1 MVAKTILA
9 QLGGN
14 KFVLMTGA
22 KQLIDLGNGLQFKL
36 PSTRE
41 FVRQGINCVRVVL
54 EASDTYTVEFFKI
67 GKAVKTIATH
77 SDVYA
82 ENLAQIFR
90 AETGLDT
97 SL

>member
-14 KFVLMTGA
+14 KFVVMTGA
-22 KQLIDLGNGLQFKL
+22 RQLIDLGNGLQFKL

-41 FVRQGINCVRVVL
+41 FVRQGINCVRVIL
-54 EASDTYTVEFFKI
+54 EANDTYKVEFFRVCKS
-67 GKAVKTIATH
+67 AKTIATH
-77 SDVYA
+77 TDVYA